1 MSSEAAAD
9 YSTADL
15 MLSHLKRLFFVI
27 LRENGTS
34 KEIYTK
40 YYARNDRLSDL
51 VEKVGNRI
59 LSDK

>member
-9 YSTADL
+9 YTAADL
-15 MLSHLKRLFFVI
+15 MLSHLKRLFIVI
-27 LRENGTS
+27 FGENGTA

-40 YYARNDRLSDL
+40 YYARNGRLSDL

-59 LSDK
+59 LSD